1 MQASYHLSQSL
12 IPRDRQTQLYCAID
26 FQSSDSP
33 ENKPSRRPLNLSIVL
48 DRSGS
53 MGGTSLRNA
62 IKAAKKLLDYLTED
76 DYLSVVIYDDRVD
89 TIVEHQKVRNK
100 AEIQQKIAR
109 IRAGGLTDL
118 SGGWLQGCDWVKS
131 QFSGEYLN
139 RVLLLTDGQ
148 ANRGIT
154 QPDVLTNTARA
165 KAEEGI
171 ITTTLGFGNY
181 FNEDLLIGM
190 ADAAGGN
197 YYYIQ
202 SPEDA
207 EDVFRIEIESLVSVA
222 AQNLT
227 VTLQPQNSVAI
238 TEILSNYRTQTQDET
253 LQIFLGDVYGVE
265 KKSLAIALDIPPQSE
280 LGPQNLLEVSYEYQT
295 IVDEQ
300 IKTISQKMV
309 VQGAIAEEEDASQ
322 APANMTVLEQIGQLR
337 IAKVKDEAVSLADGG
352 KYDRASEKL
361 RETIAD
367 LKLKT
372 LQESFEIAEEISQ
385 LEHYAQN
392 LEKQR
397 FDRTLRKEMRDQS
410 YQARTRDRTDLKLR
424 GIAAGSAGSL
434 EGVSQADGGIL
445 VKCEKISG
453 KLRIR
458 PISEGY
464 DSNLNVQFPR
474 SIRQQG
480 VTYVVEELQLSA
492 NGSFYRTS
500 GTIKQLVKPGEER
513 AAGSVRTVASSQARN
528 LKSAKSTITL
538 EDLETTDTV
547 GDGILVQCVKD
558 GRKLRAR
565 VVSDGYNPDYNIRFP
580 RNVRKEGELFV
591 VEAIKEASNGGS
603 YIACGKI
610 CRLVQ

>member
-1 MQASYHLSQSL
+1 MKASYSLSQSL
-12 IPRDRQTQLYCAID
+12 IPSDRQTLLDCAID
-26 FQSSDSP
+26 FQGSNS
-33 ENKPSRRPLNLSIVL
+33 EETQPSRRPLNLSIVL

-62 IKAAKKLLDYLTED
+62 IKAAKNLLDYLTED
-76 DYLSVVIYDDRVD
+76 DYLSVVIYDDNIS
-89 TIVEHQKVRNK
+89 TIVEHQKVRDK
-100 AEIQQKIAR
+100 AEIQQKIGR
-109 IRAGGLTDL
+109 IRAGGLTNL

-131 QFSGEYLN
+131 QFSTQYLN

-148 ANRGIT
+148 ANKGIT
-154 QPDVLTNTARA
+154 QPDILMNTARE

-207 EDVFRIEIESLVSVA
+207 EDVFRIEIESLVSVV

-227 VTLQPQNSVAI
+227 VTLDPINSVKIA
-238 TEILSNYRTQTQDET
+238 EILNNYRTQTQGDT
-253 LQIFLGDVYGVE
+253 LQVFLGDIYGSE
-265 KKSLAIALDIPPQSE
+265 KKTLAIALDIPPQSE
-280 LGPQNLLEVSYEYQT
+280 LGEQNLLAVDYDYQT
-295 IVDEQ
+295 IIDEK
-300 IKTISQKMV
+300 IERITQKM
-309 VQGAIAEEEDASQ
+309 AIKVTVASEEEVSRATL
-322 APANMTVLEQIGQLR
+322 NMATLEQIGKLR
-337 IAKVKDEAVSLADGG
+337 IAKVKDEAVHLADGG
-352 KYDRASEKL
+352 KYDRASQKL
-361 RETIAD
+361 RETVAD

-392 LEKQR
+392 LEQQR

-410 YQARTRDRTDLKLR
+410 YQARTRDRGDLKLR
-424 GIAAGSAGSL
+424 GIAAGSAMSL

-458 PISEGY
+458 AISEGY

-474 SIRQQG
+474 SIRQEG
-480 VTYVVEELQLSA
+480 VTYVVEELNLSA
-492 NGSFYRTS
+492 NGSFYRAS
-500 GTIKQLVKPGEER
+500 GTMKELVKPGEER
-513 AAGSVRTVASSQARN
+513 GAGSVRSVAKTTARN

-547 GDGILVQCVKD
+547 GDGVLVQCVKD
-558 GRKLRAR
+558 GKKLRAR

-580 RNVRKEGELFV
+580 RNIRKEGELFV
-591 VEAIKEASNGGS
+591 VEAIKEASNGSS

-610 CRLVQ
+610 RRLVQ

>member
-1 MQASYHLSQSL
+1 MKASYHLSQSL
-12 IPRDRQTQLYCAID
+12 IPSDRQTLLDCAID
-26 FQSSDSP
+26 FQSNDSR
-33 ENKPSRRPLNLSIVL
+33 EGKSSRRPLNLSIVL

-62 IKAAKKLLDYLTED
+62 IKAANNLLDYLTEE
-76 DYLSVVIYDDRVD
+76 DYLSVVIYDDNIS
-89 TIVEHQKVRNK
+89 TIVEHQKVRDK
-100 AEIQQKIAR
+100 AEIQQRINR
-109 IRAGGLTDL
+109 IRAGGLTNL

-131 QFSGEYLN
+131 QFSAEYLN

-148 ANRGIT
+148 ANKGIT
-154 QPDVLTNTARA
+154 QPDVLMNTARE

-227 VTLQPQNSVAI
+227 VTLNPKNSVKI
-238 TEILSNYRTQTQDET
+238 TEILNNYGTQTQGST
-253 LQIFLGDVYGVE
+253 LQVFLGDIYGSE
-265 KKSLAIALDIPPQSE
+265 KKTLAIALEIPPQSE
-280 LGPQNLLEVSYEYQT
+280 LGEQNLFAVSYEYQA
-295 IVDEQ
+295 IVDEK
-300 IKTISQKMV
+300 IERMTREMTVKASVTS
-309 VQGAIAEEEDASQ
+309 EEEASQ
-322 APANMTVLEQIGQLR
+322 VHLNTELLERIGQLR
-337 IAKVKDEAVSLADGG
+337 IAKIKDEAVNLADGG
-352 KYDRASEKL
+352 KYHRASQKL

-392 LEKQR
+392 LEQQR
-397 FDRTLRKEMRDQS
+397 FDRSLRKEMRDQS

-424 GIAAGSAGSL
+424 GVAAGSANSL
-434 EGVSQADGGIL
+434 EGVSQADGGVL

-458 PISEGY
+458 AISEGY
-464 DSNLNVQFPR
+464 NGNLNVQFPR
-474 SIRQQG
+474 SIRQDG

-492 NGSFYRTS
+492 NGSFYRAS
-500 GTIKQLVKPGEER
+500 GTIKELVKSGQER
-513 AAGSVRTVASSQARN
+513 AAGSVRSAAPTKARN
-528 LKSAKSTITL
+528 LKSVKSTITL

-547 GDGILVQCVKD
+547 GDGVLVQCVKD
-558 GRKLRAR
+558 GKKLRAR

-591 VEAIKEASNGGS
+591 VEGIKEASNGGS
-603 YIACGKI
+603 YIALGKI
-610 CRLVQ
+610 RRLVQ